1 MRTEQEMYDL
11 ILKTAREDER
21 IRAVYLNGSRTNP
34 NVPKDIFQDY
44 DVVYVVHETES
55 FIEDK
60 DWIERQFGKILYMQ
74 LPDEFPDAFPEE
86 EIDISRCYG
95 WLVQFADGNRID
107 LHVAVLEEA
116 LQGGLDDSLCQ
127 VLLDKEGIM
136 PALPEASDEDY
147 RVKKPDAGRFGCT
160 CNEFWWCLNN
170 VAKGLWRNEL
180 PYVQDM
186 VNHVVRKQLEKLL
199 SWKIG
204 IRTDWSVSIGKSGKY
219 MYRWLTDG
227 DWEQYLSTWF
237 SCDVREAWE
246 AVLRMCELFDRTAR
260 EVGEKLG
267 FTYNAVEAE
276 NSLAFLKHVRE
287 LPKDAKE
294 VM

>member
-21 IRAVYLNGSRTNP
+21 IRAVYMNGSRTNP

-55 FIEDK
+55 FIEDR

-74 LPDEFPDAFPEE
+74 LPDEFPDEGTDTSKA
-86 EIDISRCYG
+86 YG
-95 WLVQFADGNRID
+95 WLVQLADGNRID

-136 PALPEASDEDY
+136 PVLPEASDKDY
-147 RVKKPDAGRFGCT
+147 RVQKPDAVCFGGT

-186 VNHVVRKQLEKLL
+186 VNYVVRKQLEKLL

-204 IRTDWSVSIGKSGKY
+204 IQTGWSVSVGKSGKY

-227 DWEQYLSTWF
+227 DWKQYLSTWF
-237 SCDVREAWE
+237 SCDIREAWE

-260 EVGEKLG
+260 EVAEGLG
-267 FTYNAVEAE
+267 FTYNVVEAE

-287 LPKDAKE
+287 LPGDAKE
-294 VM
+294 VL